1 MPNIVRKENGPTA
14 PAAPAT
20 WDPFRAMREMM
31 SWDPFRELSAFP
43 AHDPATF
50 APSFEVKETKDSYLI
65 KADVPGVK
73 EADLELQLV
82 KNRLTIQ
89 GKREAEKEDKG
100 ETFYTYERSYGSFA
114 RSFTLPD
121 GIDSEH
127 LKAELKDGVLTV
139 VLPKS
144 PEVKPKKIAL
154 TAGEAKKS

>member
-1 MPNIVRKENGPTA
+1 MANIIRKENGPT

-31 SWDPFRELSAFP
+31 SWDPFRELAAFP
-43 AHDPATF
+43 AHDPAAF
-50 APSFEVKETKDSYLI
+50 APSFEVKETKESFLI

-73 EADLELQLV
+73 ESDLELHLV

-89 GKREAEKEDKG
+89 GKRDAEKEDKG
-100 ETFYTYERSYGSFA
+100 ETFYTWERSYGSFT

-144 PEVKPKKIAL
+144 PEVKPKKIAVS
-154 TAGEAKKS
+154 AGEAKKS